1 MRSANYRL
9 KYDMRLMFAQFSLI
23 VIAARRL
30 WNHRLLMGSLLL
42 GLVTA
47 VALLASIPLYTDAAQ
62 NRLLRGE
69 LTDAGAYRPPFAFL
83 WRYVGA
89 WHGDIELDRYAPI
102 NEYLTQQAPAIIG
115 LPLAEET
122 IRYVK
127 TGNMRLFPAPN
138 SGAPNSGAPI
148 SGAFAAREPLF
159 WTSVGFITGLEE
171 RIQLV
176 EGDGTR
182 IFTDE
187 HGLLPVLISQAMAEQ
202 AGLQVGEE
210 YLLVGQ
216 NADIPVRIVGVW
228 RPLNPADPFWFY
240 QPRAFDEA
248 LLTSEGAFFGILAP
262 QLARPIDTAV
272 WYQIYDGQR
281 VRAADAPRLLER
293 VATAEVR
300 VTALL
305 DNTTLDASPAAALAA
320 YGRAARTLTL
330 NLVFFSVPLIGLIFY
345 FMAQVAGMVVQR
357 SQAEIAILR
366 SRGMSRGQIVFLY
379 LLEGGL
385 LGAIGLLLGMGLG
398 RWLAA
403 MMGRAH
409 SFLDPALLG
418 GGQMEPLLI
427 VLSPTAWRYGLLG
440 VGLVLAALVI
450 PVLSASGHTIVTF
463 KRERAR
469 ALLAPLWQRYFFDI
483 FLLVFPLYGWYQLR
497 QQGTIALLGG
507 GRDPFANPLLFLT
520 PVLFCF
526 ALALLFARFFP
537 WLMRGLAWLAQ
548 WLPGATPLLI
558 TRQLA
563 RSANQYI
570 GPLLLLTLTVS
581 LAIFTASMA
590 LTLDSHL
597 HDQVYYQIGADLN
610 LAELGESVAEE
621 ESAAGQPSSG
631 SGEGT
636 RWLFLPVSE
645 HLEVDGVLAAARV
658 GEFSGVTNIGGRQQN
673 GRLLGIDRLEF
684 SQVAAF
690 RADFADESLG
700 GLMNRLAVNQA
711 NLLVSRDFMNRNAL
725 QVGDPLRLTVG
736 TSGEFQPVEF
746 VIAGAVDLFPNHYP
760 QDGPLFVGNLEY
772 IFESL
777 GGMFPYNVWL
787 ATDAAVPSEAIISG
801 VRQRGL
807 TVVTAAD
814 ARQRILQQ
822 QNQPERQ
829 GLFGLLSVGFLAAAA
844 LTVLGFLVYAIVSF
858 QRRFIELG
866 MLRAVGLSV
875 GQMAAFLAGEQALLI
890 VTGMGLGAGLGVWA
904 SYIFI
909 PFLQVGEGRAALTP
923 PFIILIAWQQMG
935 LILAI
940 FAAMFVT
947 AVVVLSLLLLRM
959 RLFEAV
965 KLGETA

>member
-1 MRSANYRL
+1 
-9 KYDMRLMFAQFSLI
+9 MRLLLSQFSLI
-23 VIAARRL
+23 TIAARRL
-30 WNHRLLMGSLLL
+30 WNHRLLMSCLLA
-42 GLVTA
+42 GLITA
-47 VALLASIPLYTDAAQ
+47 VALLSSIPLYADAVQ

-69 LTDAGAYRPPFAFL
+69 LTDAGTYRPPFAFL

-89 WHGDIELDRYAPI
+89 WHGEIELARYAPI
-102 NEYLTQQAPAIIG
+102 NEYLTEQAPAVIG
-115 LPLAEET
+115 LPLDEEVAAGET
-122 IRYVK
+122 IRYAK
-127 TGNMRLFPAPN
+127 TGNMRLYPAPDSPTPN
-138 SGAPNSGAPI
+138 SGAPNL
-148 SGAFAAREPLF
+148 GAFAAREPLF

-171 RIQLV
+171 RIQLL

-202 AGLQVGEE
+202 AGLQVGEA

-216 NADIPVRIVGVW
+216 NADVPVRIAGVW

-262 QLARPIDTAV
+262 QLARPVDTAV
-272 WYQIYDGQR
+272 WYQIYDGER
-281 VRAADAPRLLER
+281 VRAADATRLLER
-293 VATAEVR
+293 VATAEIR

-305 DNTTLDASPAAALAA
+305 DNTTLDASPVTALAA
-320 YGRAARTLTL
+320 YGRAARALTL
-330 NLVFFSVPLIGLIFY
+330 NLTLFSLPLIGLILY
-345 FMAQVAGMVVQR
+345 FMIQVAGMVVQR
-357 SQAEIAILR
+357 SQAEIAVLR
-366 SRGMSRGQIVFLY
+366 SRGMTRGQVVSLY

-385 LGAIGLLLGMGLG
+385 LGVVGLAGGLALG

-403 MMGRAH
+403 IMGRAR
-409 SFLDPALLG
+409 SFLDPALLSG
-418 GGQMEPLLI
+418 DGEPLLI
-427 VLSPTAWRYGLLG
+427 VLSPTAWQYGLLG
-440 VGLVLAALVI
+440 VGLAILALAL
-450 PVLSASGHTIVTF
+450 PALAASGHTIVTF
-463 KRERAR
+463 KWERAR
-469 ALLAPLWQRYFFDI
+469 SLLAPVWQRYYLDI
-483 FLLVFPLYGWYQLR
+483 FLLAPPFYGWYQLR

-520 PVLFCF
+520 PILFCF
-526 ALALLFARFFP
+526 ALALLFVRFFP
-537 WLMRGLAWLAQ
+537 WLMSGLAWLAQ
-548 WLPGATPLLI
+548 WLPGATPLL
-558 TRQLA
+558 TLRQLA
-563 RSANQYI
+563 RSAGQYT
-570 GPLLLLTLTVS
+570 GPLLLLMLTVS
-581 LAIFTASMA
+581 LAIFSASMA
-590 LTLDSHL
+590 VTLDNHL
-597 HDQVYYQIGADLN
+597 HDQVYYQVGADLN
-610 LAELGESVAEE
+610 LAELGESVEE
-621 ESAAGQPSSG
+621 QETPGQPSSG
-631 SGEGT
+631 APEGP

-645 HLEVDGVLAAARV
+645 HLEVPGVQAAARV

-673 GRLLGIDRLEF
+673 GRLLGVDRLEL
-684 SQVAAF
+684 SQVAFF

-700 GLMNRLAVNQA
+700 GLMNRLAVNQT

-736 TSGEFQPVEF
+736 TSGEFSQIEF
-746 VIAGAVDLFPNHYP
+746 TVAGAVDLFPNHYP

-772 IFESL
+772 IFENL

-787 ATDAAVPSEAIISG
+787 ATDPAVPSEAIISG

-822 QNQPERQ
+822 QSRPERQ
-829 GLFGLLSVGFLAAAA
+829 GVFGLLSVGFLAAAV
-844 LTVLGFLVYAIVSF
+844 LTVLGFLVYAVVSF

-875 GQMAAFLAGEQALLI
+875 WQMAAFLAGEQAILI
-890 VTGMGLGAGLGVWA
+890 LTGMGLGAGLGVWA
-904 SYIFI
+904 GHIFI

-923 PFIILIAWQQMG
+923 PFIVQIAWERMG
-935 LILAI
+935 II
-940 FAAMFVT
+940 FGIFGVMFVT
-947 AVVVLSLLLLRM
+947 AVLVLIILLLRM